1 MDLDGSA
8 EKKKG
13 NQMEAAWALIFAM
26 TAGFG
31 ALSWAFCR
39 TGLASRIAERIGFG
53 DEPAWKE

>member
-1 MDLDGSA
+1 
-8 EKKKG
+8 
-13 NQMEAAWALIFAM
+13 MEAAWALIFAM

-39 TGLASRIAERIGFG
+39 TGLASRIAEHIGFG